1 MSLNKGKLD
10 FNQEQNLTTTR
21 TTTRRILFEIRA
33 VCLYLSSGVMDCFVR
48 GSLHWRCFCYTW
60 A

>member
-10 FNQEQNLTTTR
+10 FNQEQNLTATR

-33 VCLYLSSGVMDCFVR
+33 VRLYLSVGVMDCFVR
-48 GSLHWRCFCYTW
+48 DNLHWHCFCYTW
-60 A
+60 D